1 MTYFRKPSA
10 SGLLY
15 SALPANFS
23 ESGRLRLLF
32 TKRGIVYTGT
42 ALFLLVSLSL
52 LLMGVPDA
60 RDMSSRWTSNQDFK
74 PGTTSIL
81 PLDDVVLP
89 PIQHDDSGTQTST
102 TSSDTTSTT
111 IVAELPPATHHLA
124 DEKHTE
130 DGFPLISTR
139 NNGKLVLLTGA
150 TGPGNFFEI
159 PNFYPIIMQNRLDY
173 ANHHGNLLPYT
184 PPYRQRKLTAMRV
197 RFNDGGFSLVR
208 DYTNH
213 SSCVGQ
219 VTCYPRSISTVS
231 TRRMGVVVRRRCH
244 CNDS

>member
-15 SALPANFS
+15 SALRANFS

-42 ALFLLVSLSL
+42 AVFLLVMLSL

-74 PGTTSIL
+74 PTTSIP

-89 PIQHDDSGTQTST
+89 PIQNDDSGTQTSA
-102 TSSDTTSTT
+102 TSSETTSTT
-111 IVAELPPATHHLA
+111 IVAELPPAAHHLA

-173 ANHHGNLLPYT
+173 ANHHGNPSQHTPSLPT
-184 PPYRQRKLTAMRV
+184 EET
-197 RFNDGGFSLVR
+197 DWDEG
-208 DYTNH
+208 T
-213 SSCVGQ
+213 
-219 VTCYPRSISTVS
+219 I
-231 TRRMGVVVRRRCH
+231 
-244 CNDS
+244 